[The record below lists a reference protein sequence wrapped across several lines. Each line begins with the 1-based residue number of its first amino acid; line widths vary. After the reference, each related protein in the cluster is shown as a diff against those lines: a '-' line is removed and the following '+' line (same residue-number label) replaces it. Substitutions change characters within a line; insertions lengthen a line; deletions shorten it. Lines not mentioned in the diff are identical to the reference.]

1 MRNRYTHF
9 CLLIIAF
16 FLHSF
21 AWAQEPAKQA
31 TVKVEGEVT
40 HPLQLTRAD
49 LGKMKRAEVHV
60 TDHDGK
66 EHAYSGVSL
75 SDILQEAG
83 VTMGPQLRGKNMA
96 KYLLVRS
103 ADGYE
108 VIFSLPEL
116 DSAFTNRV
124 IILADQMD
132 GSPLPANKGP
142 FRIIVPGEKKPA
154 RWIWQVNALVVRF
167 AKE

>member
-1 MRNRYTHF
+1 
-9 CLLIIAF
+9 
-16 FLHSF
+16 
-21 AWAQEPAKQA
+21 
-31 TVKVEGEVT
+31 
-40 HPLQLTRAD
+40 
-49 LGKMKRAEVHV
+49 
-60 TDHDGK
+60 
-66 EHAYSGVSL
+66 
-75 SDILQEAG
+75 
-83 VTMGPQLRGKNMA
+83 MGPQLRGKNMA